1 MRTNL
6 GSRDQIWDMENLIS
20 EHDQY
25 SLSMNPEAVTFTP
38 IGTVHCDFGEP
49 SDPKTMRNSLC
60 TLEIDEKYLDALE
73 GIEKYRYIFVIYHI
87 HRALGYDLLVHPMG
101 DESIPKRGLFATRT
115 PRRPNP
121 IGLTVV
127 EVLNVEK
134 NKITVTGLD
143 ALDKSPILDIK
154 PYEEHFD
161 SPRGVEA
168 EKDPQHR
175 PKDG

>member
-1 MRTNL
+1 
-6 GSRDQIWDMENLIS
+6 
-20 EHDQY
+20 
-25 SLSMNPEAVTFTP
+25 MNEEPITFIP
-38 IGTVHCDFGEP
+38 IGVVHSDFGEP
-49 SDPKTMRNSLC
+49 ADPKTARCALS
-60 TLEIDEKYLDALE
+60 TLEIYEKYLLALS
-73 GIEKYRYIFVIYHI
+73 GIEKYRFIFVIYHI

-127 EVLNVEK
+127 EVLNVEG

-143 ALDKSPILDIK
+143 ALDASPILDIK

-161 SPRGVEA
+161 SPKGVEA
-168 EKDPQHR
+168 ERDPDYR
-175 PKDG
+175 PTDG

>member
-1 MRTNL
+1 
-6 GSRDQIWDMENLIS
+6 
-20 EHDQY
+20 
-25 SLSMNPEAVTFTP
+25 MNEEQFTFIP
-38 IGTVHCDFGEP
+38 IGVVHSDFGEP
-49 SDPKTMRNSLC
+49 ADPKTARCSLS
-60 TLEIDEKYLDALE
+60 TLEIYEKYLLALS
-73 GIEKYRYIFVIYHI
+73 GIEKYRFIFVIYHI

-127 EVLNVEK
+127 EVLNVEG

-143 ALDKSPILDIK
+143 ALDESPILDIK

-161 SPRGVEA
+161 SPKGVEA
-168 EKDPQHR
+168 ERDPDYR
-175 PKDG
+175 PTDG

>member
-1 MRTNL
+1 MNL
-6 GSRDQIWDMENLIS
+6 EL
-20 EHDQY
+20 
-25 SLSMNPEAVTFTP
+25 VTFNP
-38 IGTVHCDFGEP
+38 IGVVHCDFGEP
-49 SDPKTMRNSLC
+49 ADPKTMRNSLSII
-60 TLEIDEKYLDALE
+60 EIDERYLEALQ
-73 GIEKYRYIFVIYHI
+73 GIEKYSHIFVIYYI

-127 EVLNVEK
+127 EVLNVEGK
-134 NKITVTGLD
+134 TITVTGLD
-143 ALDKSPILDIK
+143 ALDGSPILDIK

-161 SPRGVEA
+161 SPWGVEA
-168 EKDPQHR
+168 ERDPGYR

>member
-1 MRTNL
+1 MKEEP
-6 GSRDQIWDMENLIS
+6 I
-20 EHDQY
+20 
-25 SLSMNPEAVTFTP
+25 TFIP
-38 IGTVHCDFGEP
+38 IGVVHSDFGEP
-49 SDPKTMRNSLC
+49 ADPKAARCSLS
-60 TLEIDEKYLDALE
+60 TIEIYEKYLLALS
-73 GIEKYRYIFVIYHI
+73 GIEKFRFIIVIYHI

-127 EVLNVEK
+127 EVLNVEG

-143 ALDKSPILDIK
+143 ALDKSPILDLK

-168 EKDPQHR
+168 ERDPDYR

>member
-1 MRTNL
+1 MK
-6 GSRDQIWDMENLIS
+6 E
-20 EHDQY
+20 E
-25 SLSMNPEAVTFTP
+25 PFTFIP
-38 IGTVHCDFGEP
+38 IGVVHSDFGEP
-49 SDPKTMRNSLC
+49 ADPKTMRCSLS
-60 TLEIDEKYLDALE
+60 TLEIDEMYLVALS
-73 GIEKYRYIFVIYHI
+73 GIEKFRHIFVIYQI

-127 EVLNVEK
+127 EVLNVQG

-143 ALDKSPILDIK
+143 ALDGSPILDIK

-161 SPRGVEA
+161 SPKGVEA
-168 EKDPQHR
+168 ERDPDYR
-175 PKDG
+175 PMDG

>member
-1 MRTNL
+1 
-6 GSRDQIWDMENLIS
+6 
-20 EHDQY
+20 
-25 SLSMNPEAVTFTP
+25 MNEEPFTIIP
-38 IGTVHCDFGEP
+38 IGVVHSGFGEP
-49 SDPKTMRNSLC
+49 ADPKAMRCSLS
-60 TLEIDEKYLDALE
+60 TLEIDEKYLLALS
-73 GIEKYRYIFVIYHI
+73 GIESFRHIFVIYHI

-127 EVLNVEK
+127 EVLNVEG

-143 ALDKSPILDIK
+143 ALDGSPILDIK

-161 SPRGVEA
+161 SPKGVEA
-168 EKDPQHR
+168 ERDPDYR

>member
-1 MRTNL
+1 MNL
-6 GSRDQIWDMENLIS
+6 E
-20 EHDQY
+20 
-25 SLSMNPEAVTFTP
+25 PATFTP
-38 IGTVHCDFGEP
+38 IGIVHCDFGEP

-60 TLEIDEKYLDALE
+60 TLEIDEKYQEALE
-73 GIEKYRYIFVIYHI
+73 GIKKFRYIFVIYHI

-127 EVLNVEK
+127 EVLNVEG

-161 SPRGVEA
+161 SPEGVEA
-168 EKDPQHR
+168 EKKPDYR
-175 PKDG
+175 PKEG

>member
-1 MRTNL
+1 MYEEPL
-6 GSRDQIWDMENLIS
+6 
-20 EHDQY
+20 
-25 SLSMNPEAVTFTP
+25 TFIP
-38 IGTVHCDFGEP
+38 IGVVHSDFGEP
-49 SDPKTMRNSLC
+49 ADPKTARCSLS
-60 TLEIDEKYLDALE
+60 TLEIYEKYLLALS
-73 GIEKYRYIFVIYHI
+73 GIEKYRFIFVIYHI

-127 EVLNVEK
+127 EVLNVEG

-143 ALDKSPILDIK
+143 ALDESPILDIK

-161 SPRGVEA
+161 SPKGVEA
-168 EKDPQHR
+168 ERDPDYR
-175 PKDG
+175 PTDG